1 MDTDGYWLI
10 RLLLQ
15 RGLGLI
21 YLMGFLVAL
30 NQFRALCGDS
40 GLLPARDFME
50 NVPFRSAPSLFY
62 FLRGDRAYRLYAWI
76 GVGLSCLALSG
87 LSEAYGAVF
96 SMLVWFLLWL
106 LYLSFANI
114 GQTFYSFGWESLLLE
129 SGFLAIF
136 LGPADVEPQWIVIW
150 LFRWLAF
157 RVMFGAGLI
166 KWRGDPCWHDLTCL
180 DYHFVSQPMPNPLSR
195 FFHRLPGPVHKLG
208 VLFNHA
214 AELFIPILFFA
225 PQPVA
230 GIAALFCLLFLL
242 SIIVSGNFAWLNW
255 LTAILCLSPLDG
267 ALIAKLMRLQPPPMH
282 PAPPLF
288 TVLTWGLTLMVVL
301 KSVKPVKNLI
311 SKHQVMNTSFDPF
324 HLVNTYGAFGSITRL
339 RYEIVLEGTDEKLV
353 TDQTRWKEY
362 EFRGKPGNPERM
374 PPLIAPY
381 HLRLDWLMWFEAMP
395 SRGISP
401 WFIHLVI
408 KLLQGDRQTLALLSG
423 NPFPDRP
430 PRFVRALFYRYT
442 YGDKTWWNRKLV
454 GTYLE
459 PHAVDDPALKRIMS
473 AYDWKD

>member
-1 MDTDGYWLI
+1 
-10 RLLLQ
+10 
-15 RGLGLI
+15 
-21 YLMGFLVAL
+21 
-30 NQFRALCGDS
+30 
-40 GLLPARDFME
+40 
-50 NVPFRSAPSLFY
+50 
-62 FLRGDRAYRLYAWI
+62 
-76 GVGLSCLALSG
+76 
-87 LSEAYGAVF
+87 
-96 SMLVWFLLWL
+96 
-106 LYLSFANI
+106 
-114 GQTFYSFGWESLLLE
+114 
-129 SGFLAIF
+129 
-136 LGPADVEPQWIVIW
+136 
-150 LFRWLAF
+150 
-157 RVMFGAGLI
+157 
-166 KWRGDPCWHDLTCL
+166 
-180 DYHFVSQPMPNPLSR
+180 
-195 FFHRLPGPVHKLG
+195 
-208 VLFNHA
+208 
-214 AELFIPILFFA
+214 
-225 PQPVA
+225 
-230 GIAALFCLLFLL
+230 
-242 SIIVSGNFAWLNW
+242 
-255 LTAILCLSPLDG
+255 
-267 ALIAKLMRLQPPPMH
+267 
-282 PAPPLF
+282 
-288 TVLTWGLTLMVVL
+288 MVVL